1 MQPAKYLL
9 PILAISLLAGC
20 AGIQPGVETT
30 TTTYYSG
37 QYQQRGTIAVS
48 SANATTDNSL
58 EFQAYR
64 TRIEAQLAAVGYT
77 ITDRASHPDFV
88 ALVSYGI
95 DNGTTTQSSTPIY
108 GQTGGGTTY
117 SSGSL
122 YGSGGSGSYQGSTYT
137 MPTYGVIGNS
147 TRTDTTYNRAIAIDI
162 VEASSLQSGNPQK
175 QYEMRAKSSGS
186 CSVIGEVFDEMLQA
200 MFSDFP
206 GENGKSRTV
215 SVKGVYD
222 C

>member
-1 MQPAKYLL
+1 L
-9 PILAISLLAGC
+9 IVTISLLAGC
-20 AGIQPGVETT
+20 ASIQPGVETT
-30 TTTYYSG
+30 TTIFYSG

-48 SANATTDNSL
+48 SINATTDNSL
-58 EFQAYR
+58 EFRAYK

-77 ITDRASHPDFV
+77 ITERANHPDFV

-95 DNGTTTQSSTPIY
+95 DNGTTSQTSAPIY

-117 SSGSL
+117 SSGSV

-137 MPTYGVIGNS
+137 MPTYGIIANS

-162 VEASSLQSGNPQK
+162 VEASSLQSENPQK

-186 CSVIGEVFDEMLQA
+186 CGVFGEVFDEMLQA
-200 MFSDFP
+200 MFKDFP
-206 GENGKSRTV
+206 GKNGKGRTV